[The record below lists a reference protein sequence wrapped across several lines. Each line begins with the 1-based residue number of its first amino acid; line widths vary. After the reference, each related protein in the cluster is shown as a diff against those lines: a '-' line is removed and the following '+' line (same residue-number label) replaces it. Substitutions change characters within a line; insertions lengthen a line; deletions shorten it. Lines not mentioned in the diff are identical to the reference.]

1 MPPFTERGRRERW
14 VGGKMKSS
22 VVGCAEFLQALGH
35 LSEDLENSWDPGE
48 LLYVGVCGDKYVGV
62 CNVR

>member
-1 MPPFTERGRRERW
+1 
-14 VGGKMKSS
+14 MKSS